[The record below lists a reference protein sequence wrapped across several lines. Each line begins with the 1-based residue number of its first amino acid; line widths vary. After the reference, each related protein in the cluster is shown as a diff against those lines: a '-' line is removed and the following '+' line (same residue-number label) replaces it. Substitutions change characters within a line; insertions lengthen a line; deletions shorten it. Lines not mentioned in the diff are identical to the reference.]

1 MDKIKHFYLQ
11 RKVDVSGTSGTGIVA
26 RGVILP
32 SGKAVLEWTS
42 FHTSIAIYNN
52 IQDVES
58 IHGHEG
64 ATEVILGD
72 PVLPK
77 KRVKREKSNPDS

>member
-1 MDKIKHFYLQ
+1 MKIPEPMVEFYLS
-11 RKVDVSGTSGTGIVA
+11 REEDVSGTSGVGVVA

-32 SGKAVLEWTS
+32 SGKCVLEWTS

-58 IHGHEG
+58 IHGHG
-64 ATEVILGD
+64 GKTKVVLLKRLG
-72 PVLPK
+72 K
-77 KRVKREKSNPDS
+77 KR